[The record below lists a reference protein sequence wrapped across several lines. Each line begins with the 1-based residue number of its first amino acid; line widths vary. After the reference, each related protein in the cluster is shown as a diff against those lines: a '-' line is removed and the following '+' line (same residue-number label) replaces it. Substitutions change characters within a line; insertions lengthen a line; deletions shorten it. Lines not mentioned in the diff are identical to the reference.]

1 MILNHEYCAHCQ
13 FSHEGKGNPAQAS
26 ICSRQIHIL
35 QCLETRHCDALLLVG
50 VDRTVYIQA
59 VQMPTSEAAS
69 CLPSICVRNIDT
81 VFRPSDEHLH
91 ASPCFHLIVGQG
103 RQAVKV
109 EKTGTSMA
117 ERPRFSNHMQM
128 NHSASQVKE
137 TAIMTR
143 DYAVDDRLST
153 RSRPPA
159 SRHEWLQHATNIAA
173 IPGPRIHIH
182 YQKAVRLPAPPN
194 GPHGVESLA
203 ERVLSARRSLPAD
216 GTLFLE
222 EYRQR
227 RPACRIGR
235 RRVQRGVVVGCRRV
249 APAQISSPASP
260 ASPTSPP
267 PCNDALGVDSEPPKA
282 R

>member
-1 MILNHEYCAHCQ
+1 
-13 FSHEGKGNPAQAS
+13 
-26 ICSRQIHIL
+26 
-35 QCLETRHCDALLLVG
+35 
-50 VDRTVYIQA
+50 
-59 VQMPTSEAAS
+59 
-69 CLPSICVRNIDT
+69 
-81 VFRPSDEHLH
+81 
-91 ASPCFHLIVGQG
+91 
-103 RQAVKV
+103 
-109 EKTGTSMA
+109 
-117 ERPRFSNHMQM
+117 
-128 NHSASQVKE
+128 
-137 TAIMTR
+137 MTR
-143 DYAVDDRLST
+143 DYAVNDRLST
-153 RSRPPA
+153 RSRHPE

-173 IPGPRIHIH
+173 VPGPRIHIH
-182 YQKAVRLPAPPN
+182 YQNAVRLPAPPN